1 MKFRALALTLTL
13 AACGNQP
20 PGNAMTNAEVPDGP
34 MPAGAPPLPKAP
46 PLPNCDLPK
55 LDFRA
60 ASNLGPKEQSRFSEN
75 FRVAFYKACGE
86 KLFADG
92 PLIDESSIDKST
104 LFVMN
109 APEANVTSIYFG
121 RHAAP
126 PNTLIETPF
135 GDPPQI
141 PSIEDLHEA
150 IYCVMEGATDKEM
163 EEQGRCL
170 PD

>member
-1 MKFRALALTLTL
+1 MKLRIFALALTL

-20 PGNAMTNAEVPDGP
+20 AGNAMTNAAVPDGP
-34 MPAGAPPLPKAP
+34 MPAGAPPLPKVP
-46 PLPNCDLPK
+46 PLPNCALPK

-60 ASNLGPKEQSRFSEN
+60 ASNLGPTEQARFAEN

-92 PLIDESSIDKST
+92 PLIDADSADIST
-104 LFVMN
+104 LFVLN
-109 APEANVTSIYFG
+109 APEANVTSIYFSPS
-121 RHAAP
+121 AAP
-126 PNTLIETPF
+126 PAMLIESPF

-141 PSIEDLHEA
+141 PSVADLREA
-150 IYCVMEGATDKEM
+150 IYCVTTGATEKEM

>member
-1 MKFRALALTLTL
+1 MKLRVLVLILTL

-20 PGNAMTNAEVPDGP
+20 ASNAMTNAAVPDGP
-34 MPAGAPPLPKAP
+34 MPPGAPPLPRVP
-46 PLPNCDLPK
+46 PQSNCDLPK

-60 ASNLGPKEQSRFSEN
+60 ASNLGPTEQARFAEN

-92 PLIDESSIDKST
+92 PLIDPDSNAKDT
-104 LFVMN
+104 LVVLN
-109 APEANVTSIYFG
+109 APEANVTSIYLSSSAVP
-121 RHAAP
+121 HAM
-126 PNTLIETPF
+126 LIESPF

-141 PSIEDLHEA
+141 PSVEDLHEA
-150 IYCVMEGATDKEM
+150 IYCAMVGATP
-163 EEQGRCL
+163 EEEERDGRCL